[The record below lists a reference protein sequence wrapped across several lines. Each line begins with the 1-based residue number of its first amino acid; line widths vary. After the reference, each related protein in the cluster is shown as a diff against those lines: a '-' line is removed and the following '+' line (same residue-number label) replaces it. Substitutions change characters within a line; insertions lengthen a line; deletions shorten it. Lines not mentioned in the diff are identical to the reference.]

1 MNGIIAACTNHS
13 GDERDPG
20 GARRRGVACMRL
32 PSSNACRLPRP
43 MVTKAKAGEERILGG
58 RAQAV
63 VTSTGSESRDAAG
76 VQALPHWNW
85 PTISIASNHVGP
97 ELQPRNLVVGHHQ
110 SQRASSLSETS
121 GANL

>member
-1 MNGIIAACTNHS
+1 
-13 GDERDPG
+13 
-20 GARRRGVACMRL
+20 MRL
-32 PSSNACRLPRP
+32 PSSNVYRLPRP

-76 VQALPHWNW
+76 VQALSRWNRH
-85 PTISIASNHVGP
+85 TISIASSNIGP
-97 ELQPRNLVVGHHQ
+97 ELQPRNPVVEHHQ
-110 SQRASSLSETS
+110 SRMAPSISEPS